1 MLWAKRQRGWRG
13 GRWRARESERASLT
27 GCICS
32 TQRTLF
38 PKHTVK
44 SGEIEKKPIFAQICD
59 EAQWICCNKGVYQ
72 VSNDSLSLS
81 LGLLKMI
88 FTSASAISTAKKCT
102 IQHCCSSSS
111 LRALC
116 SLPIRI
122 IQESTSPQH
131 VRFALLKHFTRLLEG
146 LQGP

>member
-1 MLWAKRQRGWRG
+1 MFWAKRQRGWRG
-13 GRWRARESERASLT
+13 GRRHARESERASLT

-38 PKHTVK
+38 SKTH
-44 SGEIEKKPIFAQICD
+44 SEIGRDRNRYLHKFVMKPNGYA
-59 EAQWICCNKGVYQ
+59 ATKACNKYPTI
-72 VSNDSLSLS
+72 LSLS
-81 LGLLKMI
+81 LWAFSRMI

-102 IQHCCSSSS
+102 IQHCWSSSS

-116 SLPIRI
+116 FLPIRI

-131 VRFALLKHFTRLLEG
+131 VRFALLKHFTRLLGG
-146 LQGP
+146 LRGP